1 MVYEIF
7 ISCKSEDYDLARKVY
22 DFLVERGYRVFLAD
36 AELKRKGSAEYGK
49 VIDAALDAASHFI
62 LIASR
67 LDYVQSSYVE
77 NEWRIFLEEKRS
89 GRKNGNLITILK
101 GVNVSSLP
109 IALRSLQSFD
119 YNQYED
125 IVDFL
130 RIDGVK
136 LSVPAQNVPS
146 KKYVTK
152 NELIVIVVSLAIM
165 ALAIVLL
172 KEYFDGIN
180 EVPAEERSS
189 TLIEHTGSI
198 ISKESMRLQ
207 PAVGASKKLE
217 RIFEDGDETY
227 IIVFDDETYID
238 DVSMIIVQRKDGT
251 ELLRL
256 LKSKGRVYKPQRY
269 KTELLAT
276 NSPV

>member
-130 RIDGVK
+130 RIDGIK
-136 LSVPAQNVPS
+136 LSIPAQSVSS
-146 KKYVTK
+146 KKNVTK
-152 NELIVIVVSLAIM
+152 IELIVFVASLAII

-172 KEYFDGIN
+172 KEYFSGIN
-180 EVPAEERSS
+180 EEPVEERSI
-189 TLIEHTGSI
+189 TLIKHASFTI
-198 ISKESMRLQ
+198 PKDHNVYKESISLQ
-207 PAVGASKKLE
+207 IYDIEVHE
-217 RIFEDGDETY
+217 GDR
-227 IIVFDDETYID
+227 YID
-238 DVSMIIVQRKDGT
+238 EDSIIIVQKKDGT
-251 ELLRL
+251 ERF
-256 LKSKGRVYKPQRY
+256 RVPKNEGYEYKPKR
-269 KTELLAT
+269 
-276 NSPV
+276 V